1 MLIRTIKISDLE
13 GRSLKSINANDL
25 VNFEQLADSV
35 LDPNTPEG
43 FKNLDETSLEV
54 LTNIVDNVMLEII
67 EIADTDPGKDGVTA
81 IEFLKSLKNKLKE
94 Y

>member
-1 MLIRTIKISDLE
+1 MLIKTIKISDLE

-25 VNFEQLADSV
+25 VNFEQLADNV

-43 FKNLDETSLEV
+43 FENLDETSLEV
-54 LTNIVDNVMLEII
+54 LTYIIDNVMLEII
-67 EIADTDPGKDGVTA
+67 EIADTDPGKDGVNA

>member
-13 GRSLKSINANDL
+13 GRSLTSINANDL
-25 VNFEQLADSV
+25 VNFEQLADNV

-43 FKNLDETSLEV
+43 FKNLDETSLEI
-54 LTNIVDNVMLEII
+54 LTYIVDKVMLEII

>member
-25 VNFEQLADSV
+25 VNFEQLAGSV

-54 LTNIVDNVMLEII
+54 LTSIIDNVMLEII
-67 EIADTDPGKDGVTA
+67 EIADTDPGKDGVNA